1 LELPFGGF
9 FYFRM
14 SIKKALFTTLLSLFI
29 FTLSAQ
35 EKHTDNKIDLNVVN
49 GKTIVDG
56 DSLLV
61 DSLGF
66 ELTYEDDDASFED
79 IPYTGPALPFIYFEW
94 MPGYGTYQDFEVT
107 ATHYRHQGAVAGD
120 TLVLGQYYH
129 PAPFKVTSNYGWRRR
144 RMHYGIDLGYPT
156 GTPVVAAFNGIVRIS
171 RSNAGGYGNLIVVRH
186 DNGLE
191 TYYGHLSKRMV
202 NPGQVVNAGD
212 TIGLGGNTGRSYGSH
227 LHFETRYLGAPFNPN
242 NIIDFT
248 TMQLKCDTLYV
259 KGCAAASNIAAT
271 TTTTA
276 TGNSSTTTLATSNAV
291 YYKVKNGDTL
301 SHIAQKY
308 GTSVTK
314 IKKMNNLRSDFLRV
328 GQRLR
333 VK

>member
-1 LELPFGGF
+1 
-9 FYFRM
+9 M
-14 SIKKALFTTLLSLFI
+14 NSKKIVLLYLFSLFI

-35 EKHTDNKIDLNVVN
+35 EKCTENKLDLNIVG
-49 GKTIVDG
+49 GKTMVEG

-66 ELTYEDDDASFED
+66 DLSYEDDTESFEN
-79 IPYTGPALPFIYFEW
+79 IPYNGPALHFIYFDW
-94 MPGYGTYQDFEVT
+94 MPGYGTYQNFEVT
-107 ATHYRHQGAVAGD
+107 TIHYKHQGSVNAD
-120 TLVLGQYYH
+120 TLILGKYTH

-144 RMHYGIDLGYPT
+144 RMHYGVDLGYPT
-156 GTPVVAAFNGIVRIS
+156 GTPVVAAFDGTIRIS
-171 RSNAGGYGNLIVVRH
+171 RSGAGGYGNLIVIRH

-191 TYYGHLSKRMV
+191 TYYGHLSKRLV
-202 NPGQVVNAGD
+202 NPGQTVSSGD

-227 LHFETRYLGAPFNPN
+227 LHFETRYLGTPFNPN

-248 TMQLKCDTLYV
+248 TMQMKCDTLYI
-259 KGCAAASNIAAT
+259 KGCAAANNIAAT
-271 TTTTA
+271 TTTTPNGGTSA
-276 TGNSSTTTLATSNAV
+276 TLAASEAV

-301 SHIAQKY
+301 SHIAKRY
-308 GTSVTK
+308 GTSVTR